1 MNPPQI
7 LVLAAG
13 KGTRMKSRRPKVL
26 HEVLFRPML
35 HHVLD
40 AARAL
45 EARGVTV
52 VVGHGAEEVRA
63 ACAAFAGVE
72 FAVQEK
78 QLGTGH
84 AVMAARESIAR
95 LGGTLLILSGDTILT
110 RPESL
115 RAMLAA
121 HEKSGALC
129 TVGTA
134 VVAKPRGYGRILRS
148 ADGGVAGI
156 REEADCTEAERRID
170 EVNGGIYCFEAP
182 ALLKALGTLSTD
194 NKQGEYYLTDT
205 VRALGKKGKTGRF
218 LFEDP
223 WEVAGI
229 NDHGALS
236 EVESVLRRRVNE
248 ELMSSGVSL
257 QDPSSTYI
265 DARCRL
271 EPDVRV
277 EAGVTLV
284 DSSVAAGARIECGS
298 RIVGS
303 RIGAGTVIKQGS
315 YLEKAEVG
323 AGASVGPYAHLRPGT
338 RAGDKVRIG
347 NFVETKNA
355 VFAEGAKASHLSYVG
370 DAEIGRDVN
379 IGCGFITCNYD
390 GGPVKHRT
398 VIEDEA
404 FIGSDSQTVAPVR
417 IGARAYVATGTT
429 VTEDVPADALAIS
442 RGRQVNKEGYGKKL
456 RARAGAKKKAPEQPA

>member
-13 KGTRMKSRRPKVL
+13 KGTRMKSKRPKVL

-40 AARAL
+40 TARAID
-45 EARGVTV
+45 ARGVTV
-52 VVGHGAEEVRA
+52 VIGHGAEEVRT
-63 ACAAFAGVE
+63 ACAGFSGVE
-72 FAVQEK
+72 FALQEK

-84 AVMAARESIAR
+84 AVMAAREPIAK

-121 HEKSGALC
+121 HRRAGALC

-134 VVAKPRGYGRILRS
+134 VVPRPQGYGRILRS
-148 ADGGVAGI
+148 ADGGVADI
-156 REEADCTEAERRID
+156 REETDCSEAERRID
-170 EVNGGIYCFEAP
+170 EVNGGIYCFEAA
-182 ALLKALGTLSTD
+182 ALLEALETLSTD

-205 VRALGKKGKTGRF
+205 VRALAKKGKTGRF

-248 ELMSSGVSL
+248 GLMRAGVSL
-257 QDPSSTYI
+257 QDPASTYI

-277 EAGVTLV
+277 EAGVTLI
-284 DSSVAAGARIECGS
+284 DSSLAAGSRVESGS
-298 RIVGS
+298 RVIGSTVGP
-303 RIGAGTVIKQGS
+303 GTVIKQGS
-315 YLEKAEVG
+315 YLEKAEIG

-338 RAGDKVRIG
+338 KAGDKVRIG

-355 VFAEGAKASHLSYVG
+355 SFAEGAKASHLSYIG
-370 DAEIGRDVN
+370 DAEVGREVN

-390 GGPVKHRT
+390 GGPVKQRT
-398 VIEDEA
+398 VIEEEA

-442 RGRQVNKEGYGKKL
+442 RGRQVTKDGYGKKL
-456 RARAGAKKKAPEQPA
+456 RARSGVKKAPGQTA